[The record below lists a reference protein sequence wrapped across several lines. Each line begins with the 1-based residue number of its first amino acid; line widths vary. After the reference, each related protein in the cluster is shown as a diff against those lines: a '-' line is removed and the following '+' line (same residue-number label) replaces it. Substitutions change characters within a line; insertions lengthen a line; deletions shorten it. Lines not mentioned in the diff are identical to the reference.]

1 MPYLH
6 RRRVTTLHLGLGAAQ
21 ADLAVGAT
29 PPTLPP
35 DVAVPGGVRA

>member
-6 RRRVTTLHLGLGAAQ
+6 RRRVTTFHFGPGAAQ
-21 ADLAVGAT
+21 ADLAAGAA

-35 DVAVPGGVRA
+35 EIAVPGEARA